1 MDIKACPHSCHL
13 LACVLDKDLWLMNA
27 DSGEKT
33 RLTYSHT
40 PQTNLLSAGQPSF
53 VTQVCVCVCLCVF
66 VCVCVCVCVYVC
78 VYVCV
83 CVFVCVCMYTHL

>member
-1 MDIKACPHSCHL
+1 MDIKACPYSSHL

-40 PQTNLLSAGQPSF
+40 PQTDLLSAGQSSF
-53 VTQVCVCVCLCVF
+53 VSQVCVCVCACACVCVRMS
-66 VCVCVCVCVYVC
+66 VCVCVRMSVCAHECACVCA
-78 VYVCV
+78 
-83 CVFVCVCMYTHL
+83 